1 MHRGLT
7 LWLICLTLIATR
19 VMGLHLH
26 ACAGLEPGR
35 DHVQSHFAD
44 NGLLFGEHHSE
55 DDGDDVEL
63 KVAAALAAKLSAK
76 LVDPGTA
83 LPAVFLFLEV
93 PRTLL
98 AVLSPRAPPNGTC
111 HACLS
116 SVAAIARPTSSLP
129 ELNRCAGECR

>member
-83 LPAVFLFLEV
+83 PAGRV
-93 PRTLL
+93 PVPGGAAYAARG
-98 AVLSPRAPPNGTC
+98 AVAARPPNGTC

>member
-35 DHVQSHFAD
+35 DHAQSHFAD
-44 NGLLFGEHHSE
+44 NGLLFGEHHSQ

-63 KVAAALAAKLSAK
+63 KIAAALAAKLSAK
-76 LVDPGTA
+76 LVDAGIA
-83 LPAVFLFLEV
+83 LPVAFLMLEA
-93 PRTLL
+93 PRTVL
-98 AVLSPRAPPNGTC
+98 AVRSARAPPVA
-111 HACLS
+111 HARRAYRFSPPLRGPPRYSLS
-116 SVAAIARPTSSLP
+116 
-129 ELNRCAGECR
+129 